1 MAHWTADDIPDQSGR
16 VALVTGANSGLGL
29 QTSLALA
36 RKGARVLMGCRDAE
50 RAAAAVKQIRD
61 AAPSA
66 GVEIVPLD
74 LASLDA
80 VRTASADVLERTD
93 RLDILVNNAGV
104 MAIPRRV
111 TADGYEMQFG
121 TNHLG
126 HFALTGLLLG
136 RLLDTAG
143 SRVVN
148 VSSTAHRTGR
158 MNFDDLH
165 GERSYGKWRA
175 YGQSKLSNLLFTYEL
190 QRRLEASGAGAI
202 ALAAHPGYSATNLQA
217 VGPTMSGNRVMG
229 FLTNIGNKV
238 IGQSDEIGALPQL
251 YAATSPDA
259 RGGQYIGPGGFNEI
273 RGYPK
278 VVKSNARSYDEEAAR
293 RLWDISEDLTGMHFD
308 LKTPA

>member
-1 MAHWTADDIPDQSGR
+1 MPHWTAEDIPDQSGR
-16 VALVTGANSGLGL
+16 IALVTGANSGLGL

-50 RAAAAVKQIRD
+50 RAAAAVNQIRD

-66 GVEIVPLD
+66 EVEVVSLD
-74 LASLDA
+74 LASLAA
-80 VRTASADVLERTD
+80 VRAAADDVLDRAP

-104 MAIPRRV
+104 MAIPRRETV
-111 TADGYEMQFG
+111 DGYEMQFA

-136 RLLDTAG
+136 RLLDTVG

-165 GERSYGKWRA
+165 GASRYRSWRA
-175 YGQSKLSNLLFTYEL
+175 YGQSKLANLLFTYEL
-190 QRRLEASGAGAI
+190 QRRLEASAANTI
-202 ALAAHPGYSATNLQA
+202 ALAAHPGYSSTNLQS
-217 VGPTMSGNRVMG
+217 VGPSMSGNRVMG
-229 FLTNIGNKV
+229 ALMQLGNKLV
-238 IGQSDEIGALPQL
+238 GQSDEIGALPQL

-259 RGGQYIGPGGFNEI
+259 KGGQYIGPDGLNEM

-278 VVKSNARSYDEEAAR
+278 VVKSNARSRDVADAR
-293 RLWDISEDLTGMHFD
+293 RLWDVSEELTGVRFD
-308 LKTPA
+308 LKAPG